1 MTDLLDVVKAGFAD
15 SYAVERELPGGGMSR
30 LFLARDHSLHRQVV
44 IKILPPELTHDV
56 SAARFA
62 RESKVTAQ
70 LQHPHILPI
79 LAAGQR
85 EQFLYYVMPY
95 VAGESLRARLRREGR
110 LDVQDAVRIL
120 CEVADALAY
129 AHAEG
134 VIHRDIKPENIL
146 LEGKHAVL
154 ADFGIAH
161 ALQAGDESGHRLTA
175 SGMALGT
182 IGYMAP
188 EQAAGERVIDGR
200 ADIYAL
206 GIVGYEILAGRPPFE
221 APNAQALLVAHLT
234 EDPEPLT
241 RSGGEIPRVVSD
253 AIARAIAK
261 NPGDR
266 WQTADLLRDALEE
279 ARMPTAQLPGFRVA
293 VPKRRARLIAAGIAI
308 AALAGGSVV
317 ASGSL
322 NSPVDPNVV
331 AVAPFD
337 VIAPDSETRMLWREG
352 IVDVL
357 ARKLDGAGPLRSVS
371 SAVVLKRWK
380 GRADAASAA
389 LLGERTG
396 AGLVVY
402 GTVLGV
408 GADSVELSATL
419 YDVRRRARIGIEV
432 ERRDVASQMARLA
445 DSVSIGLLRELGRT
459 RPIGAVRSSSLGSTS
474 MPALKAFLRGEQY
487 YRRTAWDSA
496 IAQYE
501 LAFSTDTTFALA
513 LRRFGLTRYWQQ
525 GGLDS
530 LVMASRLRAGTFN
543 HGLSPRDSLLLVAD
557 SLAAAMTLPDT
568 DGRYWTHAR
577 RLFAS
582 LEAASRL
589 YRDDPEVWA
598 ALGEARHHHGYGAP
612 VRVSEASVLEAFDQA
627 IALDSAFAPAYIH
640 AIEHALTHH
649 GARVARR
656 YVEAYLAL
664 QPSDAE
670 ADGIRLV
677 RALLD
682 DGTSSESMG
691 QRVAL
696 EPRDVLTNAWFAV
709 RRLSDTSELAVQ
721 LARALAE
728 SSKTPSDARTWEAR
742 LAMALAYRG
751 HLTEATTAAQAPSAR
766 LVSELALLDA
776 IPDETAR
783 ATFSGWLASG
793 KLTAA
798 LALPWWG
805 ERNDIASIAQVV
817 RIAEDGLQSSD
828 AATRRSS
835 HYVKGAAGAYLAL
848 ARQDTAQALQGFASL
863 SDTLCLTCYAD
874 RLIHARLLSARGD
887 LHGAERLLRERLY
900 AMLSPLELLFLLEQG
915 TVAER
920 LGDRRLAV
928 EAYTRV
934 MSTWSRADP
943 GLQSVVARAARALE
957 RMGER
962 APYAVA
968 ASSR

>member
-1 MTDLLDVVKAGFAD
+1 
-15 SYAVERELPGGGMSR
+15 MSR
-30 LFLARDHSLHRQVV
+30 LFLARDHSLNRQVV

-62 RESKVTAQ
+62 RESQVTAQ
-70 LQHPHILPI
+70 LQHPHVLPI

-85 EQFLYYVMPY
+85 GDFLYYIMPY
-95 VAGESLRARLRREGR
+95 VPGESLRARLRREGR
-110 LDVQDAVRIL
+110 LDVNDAVRIL

-161 ALQAGDESGHRLTA
+161 ALQGGDTSSNRLTA

-188 EQAAGERVIDGR
+188 EQAAGEREVDGR

-206 GIVGYEILAGRPPFE
+206 GIVGYEILAGHPPFE
-221 APNAQALLVAHLT
+221 ATTAQALLVAHLT
-234 EDPEPLT
+234 EDATPLSRERPEV
-241 RSGGEIPRVVSD
+241 PRVVSD
-253 AIARAIAK
+253 ALARAMAK
-261 NPGDR
+261 DPKDR
-266 WQTADLLRDALEE
+266 WQTAEMLRDALE
-279 ARMPTAQLPGFRVA
+279 AGRMPTTQIPGFHI
-293 VPKRRARLIAAGIAI
+293 PLPSRRAQIAAAGLTV
-308 AALAGGSVV
+308 AALVGGAVF
-317 ASGSL
+317 ARGAL
-322 NSPVDPNVV
+322 TSPLDPDVV

-337 VIAPDSETRMLWREG
+337 VIAPDAETRALWREG

-371 SAVVLKRWK
+371 SAVVLKRWR

-389 LLGERTG
+389 SLGERTG

-419 YDVRRRARIGIEV
+419 YDVRRGTRIGIEI
-432 ERRDVASQMARLA
+432 ERREATSQMARLA

-496 IAQYE
+496 LAQYE

-513 LRRFGLTRYWQQ
+513 FRRFGLTRYWQR

-530 LVMASRLRAGTFN
+530 LVTATRLRAGTFN
-543 HGLSPRDSLLLVAD
+543 RGLPPRDSLLLVAD
-557 SLAAAMTLPDT
+557 SLAAAMTLPDR
-568 DGRYWTHAR
+568 DGRYWMHAR
-577 RLFAS
+577 RLFSS
-582 LEAASRL
+582 LESASRL

-598 ALGEARHHHGYGAP
+598 ALGEARHHYGYGSP
-612 VRVSEASVLEAFDQA
+612 VRVSDASVLEAFDQA

-649 GARVARR
+649 GAKIARR
-656 YVEAYLAL
+656 YANAYLAL
-664 QPSDAE
+664 GPTDAE
-670 ADGIRLV
+670 AEGIRLV
-677 RALLD
+677 NELLHE
-682 DGTSSESMG
+682 GASNESVG

-696 EPRDVLTNAWFAV
+696 ESRDVLTNAWFAL
-709 RRLSDTSELAVQ
+709 RRLADTAELAVRIART
-721 LARALAE
+721 LAQSAE
-728 SSKTPSDARTWEAR
+728 TEDDVRTWESR

-751 HLTEATTAAQAPSAR
+751 HLSEASAVARKPSLR
-766 LVSELALLDA
+766 FVSELALLDA
-776 IPDETAR
+776 IPEETAR
-783 ATFSGWLASG
+783 ATFRDWLDG
-793 KLTAA
+793 GQLTAA

-805 ERNDIASIAQVV
+805 QRNDVASIARMA
-817 RIAEDGLQSSD
+817 RIAEGGRSEE
-828 AATRRSS
+828 RR
-835 HYVKGAAGAYLAL
+835 VGKEC
-848 ARQDTAQALQGFASL
+848 R
-863 SDTLCLTCYAD
+863 
-874 RLIHARLLSARGD
+874 
-887 LHGAERLLRERLY
+887 
-900 AMLSPLELLFLLEQG
+900 
-915 TVAER
+915 
-920 LGDRRLAV
+920 
-928 EAYTRV
+928 
-934 MSTWSRADP
+934 
-943 GLQSVVARAARALE
+943 
-957 RMGER
+957 
-962 APYAVA
+962 
-968 ASSR
+968 